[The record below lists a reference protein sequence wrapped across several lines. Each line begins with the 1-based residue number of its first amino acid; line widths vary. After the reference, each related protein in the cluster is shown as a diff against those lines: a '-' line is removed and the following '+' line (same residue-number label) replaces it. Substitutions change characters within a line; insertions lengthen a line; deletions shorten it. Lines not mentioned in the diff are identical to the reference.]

1 MKSRSFLL
9 TVAIVIVGLG
19 ATLLL
24 LRIEPAP
31 AAGDHAGP
39 GALEYPRGPHGARLL
54 SGDDFQ
60 VEMTI
65 YETGVEPHFR
75 SYPLDREGKPIP
87 PGEVTMQ
94 VELHRL
100 GGRVDRITFVPEADY
115 LRGEAVVEEPHSFD
129 VRVHAVRQGRTQEWA
144 YSQIEG
150 KVQLADDTLKSAGIE
165 IQAVGPRQIITTFEV
180 PGEIKA
186 DETRVAQVVPR
197 LQGVVVEVVSKEG
210 DTIQRGDLMAVISS
224 RELADAKS
232 TFLAAAQRLQF
243 ARGAMERE
251 ENLWKK
257 KISAEQEYLEARRQ
271 FEEAR
276 LGQDLASQK
285 LVAIGL
291 TQAVVNALST
301 AAPESLP
308 RYEIRAPITGT
319 VVERRLTV
327 GEAVPADRTI
337 FVIADLSSVWID
349 ASISAKD
356 LARVRQGQVATIVA
370 TDLGLTAPGRITF
383 IRSLIGEQSRRATAR
398 IVMPNTG
405 GAWRPGSFVTVRLE
419 QSSAN
424 APLAVPVSAI
434 QTFRDWQVV
443 FVRYGDW
450 FEARPLTR
458 GRSDGEWVEVLSG
471 LKAGERF
478 AATNSFAVKAE
489 IGKLG
494 ATHDN

>member
-9 TVAIVIVGLG
+9 VVAIVIIGIG

-24 LRIEPAP
+24 LRSEPAP
-31 AAGDHAGP
+31 ADAHDDEP
-39 GALEYPRGPHGARLL
+39 DALAYPRGPHGARLL

-60 VEMTI
+60 VEVTI

-75 SYPLDREGKPIP
+75 IYPLDRDGKPITP
-87 PGEVTMQ
+87 SEVTLR

-100 GGRVDRITFVPEADY
+100 GGRVDRISFVPEADY

-129 VRVHAVRQGRTQEWA
+129 VKVHAVRNGRTQEWA
-144 YSQIEG
+144 YSQLEG

-165 IQAVGPRQIITTFEV
+165 IQAVGPRQMSTSFEV

-243 ARGAMERE
+243 ARGVMERE
-251 ENLWKK
+251 ENLWQK

-271 FEEAR
+271 VEAAR

-291 TQAVVNALST
+291 TQAVVDALST

-349 ASISAKD
+349 ASIPAKD
-356 LARVRQGQVATIVA
+356 LIHVRQGQPATVRA
-370 TDLGLTAPGRITF
+370 TDTGLDATGRVSF
-383 IRSLIGEQSRRATAR
+383 IGALVGDGTRKATAR
-398 IVMPNTG
+398 IVIPNTG
-405 GAWRPGSFVTVRLE
+405 GAWRPGLFVTIRLE
-419 QSSAN
+419 QSSATV
-424 APLAVPVSAI
+424 AMAVPADAI
-434 QTFRDWQVV
+434 QAFRDWQVV

-450 FEARPLTR
+450 FEARPLAL
-458 GRSDGEWVEVLSG
+458 GRTDGVWVEVLSG
-471 LKAGERF
+471 LKPGERF

-494 ATHDN
+494 ATHDH